1 MFVVRLSFCCPLINE
16 MDWRC
21 GCVLWEGCC
30 FLESCL
36 HVVGRSVVRTYRM
49 SLGRF
54 SGLCKA
60 TQMLMF
66 LFLAKGTTF
75 LSALSSD
82 ETVISCEEKITF
94 AVYS

>member
-1 MFVVRLSFCCPLINE
+1 MCVMGGYEVLEYYNVDVV
-16 MDWRC
+16 
-21 GCVLWEGCC
+21 VV
-30 FLESCL
+30 FLK
-36 HVVGRSVVRTYRM
+36 VVCMWSVVRTYRM